1 MSNIETIYSELRA
14 KGIPMEQIK
23 PRENVLTF
31 QRWRELGRVVK
42 TGEQGVKLGTFALG
56 VNQKTGGKYMRRST
70 TAVFH
75 ITQTTALN

>member
-1 MSNIETIYSELRA
+1 MSNIETIYSTLTA
-14 KGIPMEQIK
+14 KGIPMDQIK

-42 TGEQGVKLGTFALG
+42 TGEQGVKLETFALG
-56 VNQKTGGKYMRRST
+56 VNQKTGGKYMRRNT

-75 ITQTTALN
+75 ITQTTTLN